1 MADAAQP
8 SRPGLAALYL
18 AKLTAS
24 RGSGL
29 EHDLTDVGRP
39 MSTTMRQ
46 RPGAGQCCGQPWAGL
61 SDNNRQLE
69 VAP

>member
-24 RGSGL
+24 RGSGFEL
-29 EHDLTDVGRP
+29 P
-39 MSTTMRQ
+39 A
-46 RPGAGQCCGQPWAGL
+46 PGAL
-61 SDNNRQLE
+61 S
-69 VAP
+69 VAA